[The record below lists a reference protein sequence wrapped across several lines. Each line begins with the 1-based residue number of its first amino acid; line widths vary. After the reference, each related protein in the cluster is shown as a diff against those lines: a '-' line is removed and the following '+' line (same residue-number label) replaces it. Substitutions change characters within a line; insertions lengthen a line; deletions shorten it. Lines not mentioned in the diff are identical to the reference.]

1 MQMSTHPTSNEQ
13 EHTEG
18 QGHDDD
24 DDQGG
29 ADVDETF
36 NRGGTRSTCSHSE
49 TRSGRLVQVAPAYTD
64 IGLVQCVGLGT
75 RPSFFKSN
83 AIGSS
88 NSRSIDLGLSH
99 NSLDLISDL
108 GRDSSARP
116 RRTKKVD
123 IEETQQHVVR
133 GQGSVVRDHVGRIGD
148 LDVGQTSCGRPLP
161 RGFAVHGPIFGFL
174 GLQKAAGKRLFSQE
188 IHTRLG
194 LCELTTHPESSLA
207 LPSQPLDQSF
217 DTKMIL

>member
-1 MQMSTHPTSNEQ
+1 MQVSTHPPSNEQ
-13 EHTEG
+13 KHTEG

-36 NRGGTRSTCSHSE
+36 DRGGTRSTCSYPE
-49 TRSGRLVQVAPAYTD
+49 THTKSRSGRLVQVARAYTD
-64 IGLVQCVGLGT
+64 IGLVRCIGLGT

-83 AIGSS
+83 AIRSS
-88 NSRSIDLGLSH
+88 NRGSINLGLPH

-108 GRDSSARP
+108 GRDSSARS
-116 RRTKKVD
+116 RRTEEVD

-133 GQGSVVRDHVGRIGD
+133 GQGLVVRDHVGRIGD
-148 LDVGQTSCGRPLP
+148 LDVGQTACGRPLP

-174 GLQKAAGKRLFSQE
+174 GLQEAFGKRLFSQE
-188 IHTRLG
+188 IHTQLG
-194 LCELTTHPESSLA
+194 CA
-207 LPSQPLDQSF
+207 R
-217 DTKMIL
+217 